1 MGRFFDAKGNMTDW
15 WDEYTVKQFD
25 QRSQCFI
32 YQYDHFSWTDPQ
44 GKSLGLNGTLTLDEN
59 LADARGL
66 QAAFKAWQKQ
76 EILHPDEALVGLER
90 FSKEQIFFLSY
101 GKFWCSKMKAEAMR
115 NYVRSNTHSPDFARI
130 TVSISVL
137 AGAFFLADMLRIR
150 APPLILKSSDQLLAV
165 LQRRQRAK
173 CSHPLISAA
182 AAAAPG

>member
-15 WDEYTVKQFD
+15 WDEYTVKQFE
-25 QRSQCFI
+25 QRSQCFVH
-32 YQYDHFSWTDPQ
+32 QYDHFSWTDPL

-66 QAAFKAWQKQ
+66 QAAFRAWQKQ

-90 FSKEQIFFLSY
+90 FSKEQIFFISY
-101 GKFWCSKMKAEAMR
+101 GKFWCSKMKAEAIR

-130 TVSISVL
+130 IVSISVL
-137 AGAFFLADMLRIR
+137 ARAFLLADMLRIR
-150 APPLILKSSDQLLAV
+150 APLPILKTSDQLLAV

-173 CSHPLISAA
+173 CSHQLISAA
-182 AAAAPG
+182 PC